1 MWRGFIYVYYI
12 KIDGG
17 NERSI
22 EYNVFG
28 TKRTNYS

>member
-12 KIDGG
+12 KIDKRI
-17 NERSI
+17 EWSI